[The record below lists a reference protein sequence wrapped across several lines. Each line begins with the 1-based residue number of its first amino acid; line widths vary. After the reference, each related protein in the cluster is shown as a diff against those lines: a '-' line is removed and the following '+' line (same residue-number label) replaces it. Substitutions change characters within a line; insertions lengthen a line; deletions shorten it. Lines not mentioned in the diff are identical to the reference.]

1 MLDLEITQKCNSMLS
16 KINYKRNSITAAE
29 CTYTGCFRL
38 LNTQIKDFLKR
49 VGHNALEIMS
59 PFLLKKAF
67 EMLDNVWVN
76 VTNFF

>member
-38 LNTQIKDFLKR
+38 LNTQIKDFLKG
-49 VGHNALEIMS
+49 VGHTALEIVGPVFAQKS
-59 PFLLKKAF
+59 F
-67 EMLDNVWVN
+67 
-76 VTNFF
+76 